1 MLGNFQVR
9 NAGCVSPDAPSP
21 VLIRGTVVRWTVRVL
36 ALAATA
42 VATYLTWI
50 SWQSGNPSV
59 GCGGLPL
66 LDCEHVLAS
75 RWSSW
80 LGVPVSL
87 PAAGVYGL
95 IFASLLVIGP
105 KVPPWL
111 HRAAWVVLIP
121 LLVLAAGA
129 ALWFIVLLL
138 FVIHKLCLYCL
149 IVHGCGLAIGTLIL
163 MSALSRHRREAR
175 RGWAATLRTLGKVGP
190 SEDSPRPTPA
200 VLTRWAVWSLVTL
213 GLAGTTMLIGG
224 QLLFPPKQYRLDVL
238 ANVAP
243 GQFETRQR
251 DTRDDVDSP
260 GPEVS
265 GPDSSGPSSAADPGS
280 PAPVAEPIA
289 AEPTPGRKPGA
300 PGIPE
305 SKTTTADT
313 EPSPT
318 VQIVDGRIRLD
329 PHDHPILGDPDAKYV
344 VVKLFDYSCRHCRTL
359 HSYLEEARRRYGEQ
373 LAVVVLPVPMNTKCN
388 KYVQSTHPDHRNACD
403 YTKLALAVWRLAPAK
418 FAEYHH
424 WLLEPSRPP
433 PEFRAENRAAELAGR
448 EALKREREGRVVAQR
463 VRDYNRLYYQ
473 SGGRTVPKMILGKH
487 VITGEAASAQEVF
500 DLLERL
506 LDIKPLE
513 P

>member
-1 MLGNFQVR
+1 
-9 NAGCVSPDAPSP
+9 
-21 VLIRGTVVRWTVRVL
+21 VL

-163 MSALSRHRREAR
+163 MSALSRHRREA
-175 RGWAATLRTLGKVGP
+175 
-190 SEDSPRPTPA
+190 
-200 VLTRWAVWSLVTL
+200 
-213 GLAGTTMLIGG
+213 
-224 QLLFPPKQYRLDVL
+224 
-238 ANVAP
+238 
-243 GQFETRQR
+243 
-251 DTRDDVDSP
+251 
-260 GPEVS
+260 
-265 GPDSSGPSSAADPGS
+265 
-280 PAPVAEPIA
+280 
-289 AEPTPGRKPGA
+289 
-300 PGIPE
+300 E